1 MKLCI
6 ALAAAA
12 LGFVAL
18 AASHVAPA
26 AANFALLRDS
36 KTQPKHVV
44 LNKAPKTTKDPDK
57 QVVPFNH
64 ETHSTKMY
72 SADMK
77 SVPSCAE
84 CHHTDQPKASLK
96 APLVT
101 SEREE
106 MLTTALL
113 AKPDAKPVKTCAA
126 CHSQAGTKPASWPE
140 IVTFTRA
147 NGDEVELTNENA
159 YHINCIEC
167 HKGEITKIPKDVG
180 MSAIKKQGAGPGKCA
195 ECHEVK

>member
-1 MKLCI
+1 MKLFI
-6 ALAAAA
+6 TLAAAA
-12 LGFVAL
+12 LGFVAI
-18 AASHVAPA
+18 ASSHVAPA
-26 AANFALLRDS
+26 AANFAFGDG

-44 LNKAPKTTKDPDK
+44 LNQKPKTTKPPDK
-57 QVVPFNH
+57 DLVPFNH
-64 ETHSTKMY
+64 ESHSLMKY
-72 SADMK
+72 SADLK

-84 CHHTDQPKASLK
+84 CHHTDQPKSALK
-96 APLVT
+96 PPYVT

-106 MLTTALL
+106 VLTTALL

-140 IVTFTRA
+140 IVTITRV

-167 HKGEITKIPKDVG
+167 HESVKKIKATTTAPT
-180 MSAIKKQGAGPGKCA
+180 KCA
-195 ECHEVK
+195 ECHNGKQTSGS

>member
-1 MKLCI
+1 MKLFI

-18 AASHVAPA
+18 AGSHVAPA

-44 LNKAPKTTKDPDK
+44 LNQKAKATKDPDK

-64 ETHSTKMY
+64 ETHSLKNY
-72 SADMK
+72 SADLK
-77 SVPSCAE
+77 SVPACTE
-84 CHHTDQPKASLK
+84 CHHTDAPKSTLK
-96 APLVT
+96 APYVT

-106 MLTTALL
+106 VLTAAAL
-113 AKPDAKPVKTCAA
+113 AKPVKSCAS
-126 CHSQAGTKPASWPE
+126 CHAQAGTKPTGWPE

-167 HKGEITKIPKDVG
+167 HESV
-180 MSAIKKQGAGPGKCA
+180 KKVKANTTAPTTCA
-195 ECHEVK
+195 QCHNGQKTSGS

>member
-1 MKLCI
+1 MKLFI
-6 ALAAAA
+6 AIAAAA

-26 AANFALLRDS
+26 AANFALLES

-106 MLTTALL
+106 LLTTALL

-167 HKGEITKIPKDVG
+167 HESV
-180 MSAIKKQGAGPGKCA
+180 KKVKATTTAPTKCA
-195 ECHEVK
+195 ECHNGKSTSGS

>member
-1 MKLCI
+1 MKLFI
-6 ALAAAA
+6 TLAAVA

-18 AASHVAPA
+18 SASHLSPA
-26 AANFALLRDS
+26 AANLALRES
-36 KTQPKHVV
+36 KKQPEHVV
-44 LNKAPKTTKDPDK
+44 LNKSPKTTKSPDK
-57 QVVPFNH
+57 EVVPFNH
-64 ETHSTKMY
+64 VTHSTKNY

-84 CHHTDQPKASLK
+84 CHHTDQPKAALTNN
-96 APLVT
+96 LVT
-101 SEREE
+101 SERDVV
-106 MLTTALL
+106 LTTALL
-113 AKPDAKPVKTCAA
+113 EKPDSKPVKGCAQ

-167 HKGEITKIPKDVG
+167 HESV
-180 MSAIKKQGAGPGKCA
+180 KKVKAATTAPIKCA
-195 ECHEVK
+195 ECHNGKTTSGS

>member
-1 MKLCI
+1 MKLFI
-6 ALAAAA
+6 TLAAAA

-26 AANFALLRDS
+26 AANFVLGDG

-44 LNKAPKTTKDPDK
+44 LNQKPKATKSPDK
-57 QVVPFNH
+57 DLVPFNH
-64 ETHSTKMY
+64 ETHSTKNY

-77 SVPSCAE
+77 SVPSCAV
-84 CHHTDQPKASLK
+84 CHHTDQPASALTGGLK
-96 APLVT
+96 T
-101 SEREE
+101 SERDAV
-106 MLTTALL
+106 LTTELL
-113 AKPDAKPVKTCAA
+113 AKPDSKPVKSCAA

-167 HKGEITKIPKDVG
+167 HESVKKIKAATTAPTTC
-180 MSAIKKQGAGPGKCA
+180 AQCHNGKTTSGS
-195 ECHEVK
+195 

>member
-1 MKLCI
+1 MKLLI
-6 ALAAAA
+6 TLAAAT

-26 AANFALLRDS
+26 AANLALRES

-44 LNKAPKTTKDPDK
+44 LNKTPKTTKDPDK
-57 QVVPFNH
+57 QTVPFNH
-64 ETHSTKMY
+64 ETHSVKMY
-72 SADMK
+72 SADLK

-84 CHHTDQPKASLK
+84 CHHTDQPKSALK
-96 APLVT
+96 PPYVT
-101 SEREE
+101 SEREVV
-106 MLTTALL
+106 LTTELL
-113 AKPDAKPVKTCAA
+113 AKPDAKAVKTCAQ

-167 HKGEITKIPKDVG
+167 HESV
-180 MSAIKKQGAGPGKCA
+180 KKVKATTTAPIKCA
-195 ECHEVK
+195 ECHNGKATSGS

>member
-1 MKLCI
+1 MKLFI
-6 ALAAAA
+6 TLATAA

-26 AANFALLRDS
+26 AANFALES

-44 LNKAPKTTKDPDK
+44 LNKTPKTTKSPDNQK
-57 QVVPFNH
+57 VPFNH

-72 SADMK
+72 SADLK
-77 SVPSCAE
+77 SVPACTE
-84 CHHTDQPKASLK
+84 CHHTDQPASALK
-96 APLVT
+96 GGLKL
-101 SEREE
+101 SERDVA
-106 MLTTALL
+106 LTTELL
-113 AKPDAKPVKTCAA
+113 AKPDAKPVKTCSA
-126 CHSQAGTKPASWPE
+126 CHTQAGVKPTGIPE

-167 HKGEITKIPKDVG
+167 HE
-180 MSAIKKQGAGPGKCA
+180 SAKKVKAASTAPTKCA
-195 ECHEVK
+195 ECHNGKETSGS

>member
-1 MKLCI
+1 MKLFI
-6 ALAAAA
+6 TLAAAA
-12 LGFVAL
+12 LGLVAL
-18 AASHVAPA
+18 AGSHVAPA

-57 QVVPFNH
+57 QAVPFNH
-64 ETHSTKMY
+64 ETHSLKNY
-72 SADMK
+72 SADLK
-77 SVPSCAE
+77 SVPACTE
-84 CHHTDQPKASLK
+84 CHHTDQPKSALK
-96 APLVT
+96 PPYVT

-106 MLTTALL
+106 VLTAATL
-113 AKPDAKPVKTCAA
+113 AKADQKAVKSCAS
-126 CHSQAGTKPASWPE
+126 CHSQAGTKPTGWPE

-167 HKGEITKIPKDVG
+167 HESV
-180 MSAIKKQGAGPGKCA
+180 KKVKAATTAPTKCA
-195 ECHEVK
+195 ECHNGKTTSGG